1 MDEHPGYGKS
11 VRSGNEGYLIRYK
24 HKQVNSRYVSM
35 EIEISQTVYPLLCV
49 RLSNNAGRISL

>member
-35 EIEISQTVYPLLCV
+35 EIEISQTVNPLLSQ
-49 RLSNNAGRISL
+49 R